1 METWER
7 VSLIPWLAK
16 TLNQQKNSIEVA
28 VDNYENLVVDWED
41 LLDLDSIDII
51 PQKNPDDEEIDLTAV
66 EMTNGPLA
74 KLNQWYAD
82 NAARQ
87 ADWVLQQQKNSCK
100 ITRKLPRKTWK
111 SINKHKGEIN
121 IIPFIKMV
129 YRAGMICRWK
139 KQYKKHFPTWH
150 AIGKKWQGQ
159 VDGFIDDYI
168 KTLKAQKEY
177 DGEYEVDFWM
187 DAIIQVTKRILPRLI
202 RRAHKHT
209 AVVIESMIA
218 DSAKLDWG
226 LEGLHEGL
234 N

>member
-1 METWER
+1 MT
-7 VSLIPWLAK
+7 A
-16 TLNQQKNSIEVA
+16 IEV
-28 VDNYENLVVDWED
+28 
-41 LLDLDSIDII
+41 S
-51 PQKNPDDEEIDLTAV
+51 T
-66 EMTNGPLA
+66 GPMA

-87 ADWVLQQQKNSCK
+87 AAWVEKQQKNSCK
-100 ITRKLPRKTWK
+100 ITRKLQPRTWK
-111 SINKHKGEIN
+111 SINKHKGNFSTID
-121 IIPFIKMV
+121 FIKMV

-187 DAIIQVTKRILPRLI
+187 DAIIPVTNRILPRLLK
-202 RRAHKHT
+202 RAHKHT

-226 LEGLHEGL
+226 LEGLHGGL
-234 N
+234 Q

>member
-1 METWER
+1 MAR
-7 VSLIPWLAK
+7 
-16 TLNQQKNSIEVA
+16 
-28 VDNYENLVVDWED
+28 
-41 LLDLDSIDII
+41 
-51 PQKNPDDEEIDLTAV
+51 
-66 EMTNGPLA
+66 
-74 KLNQWYAD
+74 LNQWYAD

-87 ADWVLQQQKNSCK
+87 AAWVEEQQKNSCK
-100 ITRKLPRKTWK
+100 ITRKLQPRTWK
-111 SINKHKGEIN
+111 SINKHKGDIN

-129 YRAGMICRWK
+129 FRSGMVCRWR
-139 KQYKKHFPTWH
+139 KQYKKHFPTYH

-159 VDGFIDDYI
+159 VDGFVDDYI

-187 DAIIQVTKRILPRLI
+187 DAIIPVTKRILPRLI
-202 RRAHKHT
+202 KRAHKHT

-234 N
+234 TLKN

>member
-1 METWER
+1 M
-7 VSLIPWLAK
+7 
-16 TLNQQKNSIEVA
+16 
-28 VDNYENLVVDWED
+28 
-41 LLDLDSIDII
+41 
-51 PQKNPDDEEIDLTAV
+51 
-66 EMTNGPLA
+66 A

-87 ADWVLQQQKNSCK
+87 ADWVLEQQKNSCK
-100 ITRKLPRKTWK
+100 ITRKLQPRTWK
-111 SINKHKGEIN
+111 SINKHKGNFNTID
-121 IIPFIKMV
+121 FIKMV

-187 DAIIQVTKRILPRLI
+187 DAMIPVTQRILPRLLK
-202 RRAHKHT
+202 RAHKHT
-209 AVVIESMIA
+209 AVVLESMIA

-226 LEGLHEGL
+226 LEGLHGGL
-234 N
+234 SLKI